1 MPDNNQTATHGV
13 NHAMSSS
20 PEIGLSI
27 DVDGFTT
34 NYHDHGDGETVVLIH
49 GSGPGVS
56 AFANWRLVIPE
67 LAQYYRVLAPDM
79 FGFGFSARP
88 QGLQYTLPVWLEHIV
103 GFLDALK
110 LERVHLVGNSFGGA
124 LSLALTIAH
133 PERVGCLTLM
143 GAAGLEFDLTEGLD
157 KVWGYTPSFENMR
170 ELLDLFAY
178 GRNLV
183 NDELAQLRYEASNRE
198 GVQEAYAE
206 MFPAPRQNGIK
217 SLAST
222 EADIAQIEQP
232 TSIIHGRE
240 DRIIPPAC
248 AERLFKL
255 IPDAELHMFGRCG
268 HWTQIERAA
277 AFCELVHQHIQK

>member
-1 MPDNNQTATHGV
+1 
-13 NHAMSSS
+13 MSAS

-27 DVDGFTT
+27 DAAGITT
-34 NYHDHGDGETVVLIH
+34 NYHDLGDQGEREALVLVH

-67 LAQYYRVLAPDM
+67 LAQHHHVLAPDM
-79 FGFGFSARP
+79 VGFGFTDRP
-88 QGLQYTLPVWLEHIV
+88 AGMRYTMEVWLGHIV
-103 GFLDALK
+103 GFLDALE

-133 PERVGCLTLM
+133 PRRVASLTMM
-143 GAAGLEFDLTEGLD
+143 GAAGLEFELTEGLD

-178 GRNLV
+178 DRDLV
-183 NDELAQLRYEASNRE
+183 NDELAQLRYEASKRE
-198 GVQEAYAE
+198 GVQEAYGT
-206 MFPAPRQNGIK
+206 MFPAPRQDGIK
-217 SLAST
+217 ALASD
-222 EADIAQIEQP
+222 EADIARIEQP
-232 TSIIHGRE
+232 TLIIHGRE

-248 AERLFKL
+248 SERLFKL
-255 IPDAELHMFGRCG
+255 IPNAELHMFGRCG

-277 AFCELVHQHIQK
+277 AFYELVHQHIQKQ